1 MDSTSHQF
9 DFRLTHAAVSA
20 TSDHDEDKDDGPASA
35 SATGNPVHA
44 HDQPV
49 SDHLE
54 CSLALPPRD
63 ACPAPEVMVMT
74 DIPSGSRCTLLA
86 LYQGD
91 VHLPRMERE
100 EVTGYIQRPQMRSAL
115 LPRLL
120 PRQM

>member
-1 MDSTSHQF
+1 MDSTSTSHQF

-20 TSDHDEDKDDGPASA
+20 TSDHDEDEDDGPASA

-54 CSLALPPRD
+54 CSLALPPAGLATRRD

-74 DIPSGSRCTLLA
+74 DIPSGSLCTLR
-86 LYQGD
+86 Y
-91 VHLPRMERE
+91 
-100 EVTGYIQRPQMRSAL
+100 L
-115 LPRLL
+115 LPTKVPPVPL
-120 PRQM
+120 PCACPARDEEAFRGI